1 MKSASTA
8 LGVAVVS
15 LGATQAM
22 AALMDIAKRKSLT
35 LPPTPDAAD
44 QAIEKKLSA
53 LLGHAFDSANIQV
66 MVQDHQ
72 NDVADFRKQS
82 ETGQDPD
89 LKAFAAKYLPA
100 IERHL
105 QMAQAAERE

>member
-1 MKSASTA
+1 
-8 LGVAVVS
+8 
-15 LGATQAM
+15 
-22 AALMDIAKRKSLT
+22 
-35 LPPTPDAAD
+35 
-44 QAIEKKLSA
+44 
-53 LLGHAFDSANIQV
+53 